1 MKLKTIKLVLMAMGA
16 IVILSDSI
24 SIAQNGKSYS
34 REPLSDHVR
43 NVAKNLLEFTAFNN
57 WLNANYDSTP
67 VEKQKG
73 LKEHLYSIIDS
84 HVKHYFASKES
95 LLPADSDFV
104 LTHCFTWATIMGV
117 YGAHS
122 VLEKL
127 NPNIADSLQVTAPI
141 PTSFNL
147 TVQGEMIDL
156 SSAWGNWRVDFPYY
170 FMVLRLKQFKAS
182 NDLQTQTASIST
194 GFGKH
199 LRDDGYSQ
207 ATIGIAYSPEGVSET
222 FNTFWLEAFGLSPE
236 NSTGES
242 INGLS
247 IYKIFDTS
255 LAMHYELVFPKTT
268 KGAMAV
274 VFMGI
279 DGTYQHNRPHF
290 IDFLK
295 HLELG
300 KPD

>member
-1 MKLKTIKLVLMAMGA
+1 MKLRGVNLVLMAIGFA
-16 IVILSDSI
+16 LFLSVSI
-24 SIAQNGKSYS
+24 SFSQNDQSYS
-34 REPLSDHVR
+34 RKPLSDPIR
-43 NVAKNLLEFTAFNN
+43 DVAKNLVEFMALNN
-57 WLNANYDSTP
+57 WLNVNYESAP
-67 VEKQKG
+67 AERHQA
-73 LKEHLYSIIDS
+73 LKERLYSIIDS

-104 LTHCFTWATIMGV
+104 LTQCFAWATTMGV

-127 NPNIADSLQVTAPI
+127 NSNIADSLQVTAPI

-147 TVQGEMIDL
+147 TVQGEMFDL

-170 FMVLRLKQFKAS
+170 FMVHKLLQYKAN
-182 NDLQTQTASIST
+182 NDLQTQIASIST

-199 LRDDGYSQ
+199 SDNDGYSQ
-207 ATIGIAYSPEGVSET
+207 STIMIVYSPEGVSKT
-222 FNTFWLEAFGLSPE
+222 FDSFWLESFGLSPE
-236 NSTGES
+236 NSTDDS

-247 IYKIFDTS
+247 IYKKLDTS
-255 LAMHYELVFPKTT
+255 LSMHYELVFPKTT

-274 VFMGI
+274 VFLGI
-279 DGTYQHNRPHF
+279 PGTYQHNRPHF

-295 HLELG
+295 HLELD

>member
-1 MKLKTIKLVLMAMGA
+1 MKLKSIKLVIMAIGV
-16 IVILSDSI
+16 IVILSVST
-24 SIAQNGKSYS
+24 SYPQNGKSYS
-34 REPLSDHVR
+34 RKPLSDSIR
-43 NVAKNLLEFTAFNN
+43 DVAKNLVEFTKFNN
-57 WLNANYDSTP
+57 WLKVNYDSTP

-84 HVKHYFASKES
+84 HLKHYRANEES

-122 VLEKL
+122 VLENL
-127 NPNIADSLQVTAPI
+127 NSNIADSLQVTAPI

-147 TVQGEMIDL
+147 TVQGEMFDL

-170 FMVLRLKQFKAS
+170 FMVHKLLQYKAS
-182 NDLQTQTASIST
+182 NDLQTQIASIST

-199 LRDDGYSQ
+199 SDNDGYSQ
-207 ATIGIAYSPEGVSET
+207 STIMIVYSPEGVSKT
-222 FNTFWLEAFGLSPE
+222 FDSFWLESFGLSPE
-236 NSTGES
+236 NSTDDS

-247 IYKIFDTS
+247 IYKKLDTS
-255 LAMHYELVFPKTT
+255 LSMHYELVFPKPA

-274 VFMGI
+274 VFLGI

-295 HLELG
+295 HLELD

>member
-1 MKLKTIKLVLMAMGA
+1 MKLKSIKLVIMAIGV
-16 IVILSDSI
+16 IVILSVST
-24 SIAQNGKSYS
+24 SYPQNGKSYS
-34 REPLSDHVR
+34 RKPLSDPIR
-43 NVAKNLLEFTAFNN
+43 DVAKNLVEFTKFNN
-57 WLNANYDSTP
+57 WLKVNYDSTP

-84 HVKHYFASKES
+84 HLKHYRANEES

-127 NPNIADSLQVTAPI
+127 NSNIADSLQVTAPI

-147 TVQGEMIDL
+147 TVQGEMFDL

-170 FMVLRLKQFKAS
+170 FMVHKLLQYKAS
-182 NDLQTQTASIST
+182 NDLQTQIASIST

-199 LRDDGYSQ
+199 SDNDGYSQ
-207 ATIGIAYSPEGVSET
+207 STIMIVYSPEGVSKT
-222 FNTFWLEAFGLSPE
+222 FDSFWLESFGLSPE
-236 NSTGES
+236 NSTDDS

-247 IYKIFDTS
+247 IYKKLDTS
-255 LAMHYELVFPKTT
+255 LSMHYELVFPKPA

-274 VFMGI
+274 VFLGI

-295 HLELG
+295 HLELD

>member
-16 IVILSDSI
+16 IVILSVST
-24 SIAQNGKSYS
+24 SYPQNGQSYS
-34 REPLSDHVR
+34 REPLSDPIRDAV
-43 NVAKNLLEFTAFNN
+43 KNPIELIRFNS
-57 WLNANYDSTP
+57 WLNEYYESAP
-67 VEKQKG
+67 AEKHKA

-84 HVKHYFASKES
+84 HIKHLYAHQGTF
-95 LLPADSDFV
+95 LPADKDGV
-104 LTHCFTWATIMGV
+104 LTQCFAWATTMGV

-127 NPNIADSLQVTAPI
+127 NSNIADSLQVTAPI

-147 TVQGEMIDL
+147 TVQGEMFDL
-156 SSAWGNWRVDFPYY
+156 SSAWGNWRVDFPCY
-170 FMVLRLKQFKAS
+170 FMVHKLLQYKAN
-182 NDLQTQTASIST
+182 NDLQTQIAGIST

-199 LRDDGYSQ
+199 SDNDGYSQ
-207 ATIGIAYSPEGVSET
+207 STIMIVYSPEGVSKT
-222 FNTFWLEAFGLSPE
+222 FDSFWLESFGLSPE
-236 NSTGES
+236 NSTDDS

-247 IYKIFDTS
+247 IYKKLDTS
-255 LAMHYELVFPKTT
+255 LSMHYELVFPKTT

-274 VFMGI
+274 VFLGI
-279 DGTYQHNRPHF
+279 PGTYQHNRPHF
-290 IDFLK
+290 IDFLN

>member
-1 MKLKTIKLVLMAMGA
+1 MKLKSIKLVLMAIGV

-24 SIAQNGKSYS
+24 SIAQNGNSYS
-34 REPLSDHVR
+34 RKPLSDPIR
-43 NVAKNLLEFTAFNN
+43 DVAKNLVEFMALNN
-57 WLNANYDSTP
+57 WLNVNYESAP
-67 VEKQKG
+67 AERHQA
-73 LKEHLYSIIDS
+73 LKERLYSIIDS

-104 LTHCFTWATIMGV
+104 LTQCFAWATTMGV

-127 NPNIADSLQVTAPI
+127 NSNIADSLQVTAPI

-147 TVQGEMIDL
+147 TVQGEMFDL

-170 FMVLRLKQFKAS
+170 FMVHKLLQYKAN
-182 NDLQTQTASIST
+182 NDLQTQIASIST

-199 LRDDGYSQ
+199 SDNDGYSQ
-207 ATIGIAYSPEGVSET
+207 STIMIVYSPEGVSKT
-222 FNTFWLEAFGLSPE
+222 FDSFWLESFGLSPE
-236 NSTGES
+236 NSTDDS

-247 IYKIFDTS
+247 IYKKLDTS
-255 LAMHYELVFPKTT
+255 LSMHYELVFPKTT

-274 VFMGI
+274 VFLGI
-279 DGTYQHNRPHF
+279 PGTYQHNRPHF
-290 IDFLK
+290 IDFLN
-295 HLELG
+295 HLELD
-300 KPD
+300 KSD

>member
-1 MKLKTIKLVLMAMGA
+1 MKLKNIKLVLMAMGA
-16 IVILSDSI
+16 IVILSVSTSYPQD
-24 SIAQNGKSYS
+24 GKSYS
-34 REPLSDHVR
+34 RKPLSDPIR
-43 NVAKNLLEFTAFNN
+43 DGAKNLVEFMALNN
-57 WLNANYDSTP
+57 WLNVHYDSAP
-67 VEKQKG
+67 AERHKA
-73 LKEHLYSIIDS
+73 LKERLYSIIDS

-104 LTHCFTWATIMGV
+104 LTQCFTWATIMGV

-127 NPNIADSLQVTAPI
+127 NSNIANSLQVAAPI
-141 PTSFNL
+141 PSSFNL

-182 NDLQTQTASIST
+182 NDLQTQMASIST

-199 LRDDGYSQ
+199 LKDDGYSQ
-207 ATIGIAYSPEGVSET
+207 ATIAIAYSPEGVSET

-236 NSTGES
+236 DSTNDS

-247 IYKIFDTS
+247 IYKKLDTS
-255 LAMHYELVFPKTT
+255 LSMHYELVFPKTT

-274 VFMGI
+274 VFLGI

-290 IDFLK
+290 IDFLN
-295 HLELG
+295 HLELD